1 MPDLGPHILMIDNYD
16 SFTYNLVQAMQ
27 VLGARVSVYR
37 NDELSPAAAEKLGCT
52 HLVISPGPGCPAEAG
67 VSIDMIRHFAG
78 SLPILGVCLGHQA
91 MAEVFGGKVTR
102 APRLMHGKSSMV
114 FHDGAGVF
122 AGLPSPVE
130 CGRYHSLA
138 VCEADM
144 PADFVITARTE
155 LGEIMGIRHR
165 VLAIE
170 GVQFHPESILTPQGP
185 AMLANFLA
193 GSHA

>member
-37 NDELSPAAAEKLGCT
+37 NDELSPTAAEKLGCT

-78 SLPILGVCLGHQA
+78 LLPILGVCLGHQA

>member
-1 MPDLGPHILMIDNYD
+1 
-16 SFTYNLVQAMQ
+16 

-37 NDELSPAAAEKLGCT
+37 NDELSPDAAEKLNCS
-52 HLVISPGPGCPAEAG
+52 HLVISPGPGCPGEAG
-67 VSIDMIRHFAG
+67 VSMDMIRHFTG
-78 SLPILGVCLGHQA
+78 KLPILGVCLGHQA

-114 FHDGAGVF
+114 MHDGAGVF

-138 VCEADM
+138 VSEADM

-155 LGEIMGIRHR
+155 MGEIMGIRHR
-165 VLAIE
+165 QLPIE
-170 GVQFHPESILTPQGP
+170 GVQFHPESVLTPQGP
-185 AMLANFLA
+185 AMLANFLNGCRGDAQTIPAFTAKQATAA
-193 GSHA
+193 GV